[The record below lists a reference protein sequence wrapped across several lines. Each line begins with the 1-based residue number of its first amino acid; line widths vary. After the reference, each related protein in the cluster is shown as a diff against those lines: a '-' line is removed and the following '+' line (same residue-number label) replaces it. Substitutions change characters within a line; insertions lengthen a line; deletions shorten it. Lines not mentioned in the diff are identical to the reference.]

1 MVTLLGKWI
10 NKQLSSKGG
19 VDVEG
24 TGDCRDKQTV

>member
-10 NKQLSSKGG
+10 NKQLSGKGG

-24 TGDCRDKQTV
+24 ARDCRDKKTV